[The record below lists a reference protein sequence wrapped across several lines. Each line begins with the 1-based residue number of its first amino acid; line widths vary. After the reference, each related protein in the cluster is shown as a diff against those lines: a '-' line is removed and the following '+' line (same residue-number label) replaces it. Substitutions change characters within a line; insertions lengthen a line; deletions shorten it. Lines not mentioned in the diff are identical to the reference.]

1 MGRGSNIS
9 AMNSFEGGMVS
20 DLHVGSSPSNTVT
33 NALTWSLSPWVKP
46 VYFSKYKRAE
56 ACIRSSEFY
65 DGNKKPVHPLG
76 IKINNILHTFLL
88 VPLEE
93 TVLCYRRYRYFS
105 KP

>member
-33 NALTWSLSPWVKP
+33 NALNMELITGENQYIFQNIKGKHVLDLPS
-46 VYFSKYKRAE
+46 FMTAT
-56 ACIRSSEFY
+56 RSRFI
-65 DGNKKPVHPLG
+65 PLG

-93 TVLCYRRYRYFS
+93 TVLLLQEV
-105 KP
+105 

>member
-33 NALTWSLSPWVKP
+33 NALNMELITVGENQYIFQNIKGQKHVLDLP
-46 VYFSKYKRAE
+46 
-56 ACIRSSEFY
+56 EFY
-65 DGNKKPVHPLG
+65 DGNKKPVHSLG
-76 IKINNILHTFLL
+76 IKINNNNTFLL